1 MSRPAL
7 VFGTLQAPRPADAW
21 QALSVAQTNR
31 SALARLEAGSHGL
44 DSECFH
50 MPPSASDAPLLWVFA
65 SHCPQP
71 EQHWLPW
78 LDAFEAVLTQ
88 MVWSEVQLNLQTPWH
103 GAHYLRWQAGPEPHQ
118 PGQAVVPLRTDW
130 EHDAGFFRFG

>member
-7 VFGTLQAPRPADAW
+7 IFGTLQTPRPADPW

-31 SALARLEAGSHGL
+31 SALAGLAEAAHGL
-44 DSECFH
+44 GPDCFH
-50 MPPSASDAPLLWVFA
+50 MPPSPPAAPLLWVFA
-65 SHCPQP
+65 SYCAEP

-78 LDAFEAVLTQ
+78 LDAFEQVLAE
-88 MVWSEVQLNLQTPWH
+88 MIWSEVQLNLQTPWH
-103 GAHYLRWQAGPEPHQ
+103 GAHYLRWQAGAQQHQ
-118 PGQAVVPLRTDW
+118 PTEPVVPLRTDW